1 MSVHGPAR
9 EILCHL
15 DKASRAVGV
24 FPGDFPPGSTAP
36 QAASIQKLGNI
47 GNQFAS
53 PGQFRFRLLPDTV
66 IFLAK
71 LLRPFHG
78 SRADIEGSPSV
89 HADQL
94 QERANVPFGP
104 RNLKTISRLVSA

>member
-24 FPGDFPPGSTAP
+24 FPGDFPPGSTA

-71 LLRPFHG
+71 LLRPFQG
-78 SRADIEGSPSV
+78 CGADIERSPSV

-94 QERANVPFGP
+94 
-104 RNLKTISRLVSA
+104 